1 MNKKLNPK
9 DVELFLLD
17 NLDFFESRESLVA
30 EMKFKHSSSS
40 ASSILERQII
50 KLREEHKNLIN
61 LISSFVE
68 TASIN
73 EDLFNKSKN
82 LTLKILESSSK
93 KAIVKVVENTF
104 KKDFKVDKPLLKFYK
119 NEKIDALEKVT
130 NLSFHKGAIHCGSFS
145 SEKMS
150 ELFKDKKVESMV
162 VSVIVIDSEIGLLML
177 GSYDRTK
184 YLGDE
189 DTTFIEY
196 IRDVLEKK
204 IIKIIYEE
212 YFTYS

>member
-119 NEKIDALEKVT
+119 KEKIDVLEKVT

-204 IIKIIYEE
+204 LSK
-212 YFTYS
+212 

>member
-1 MNKKLNPK
+1 VNKKLNPK

-17 NLDFFESRESLVA
+17 NLDFFQSRESLVA

-40 ASSILERQII
+40 ASSLLERQII

-82 LTLKILESSSK
+82 LTLKILESGSK
-93 KAIVKVVENTF
+93 KEIVKVVENTF

-119 NEKIDALEKVT
+119 NEEIDALEKVT

-145 SEKMS
+145 TEKMS

-162 VSVIVIDSEIGLLML
+162 VSVIIYDSKIGLLML

-204 IIKIIYEE
+204 LSK
-212 YFTYS
+212 

>member
-17 NLDFFESRESLVA
+17 NLDFFQSRESLVA

-40 ASSILERQII
+40 ASSLLERQII

-82 LTLKILESSSK
+82 LTLKILESGSK
-93 KAIVKVVENTF
+93 KEIVKVVENTF
-104 KKDFKVDKPLLKFYK
+104 KKEFKVDKPLLKFYK
-119 NEKIDALEKVT
+119 NEEIDALEKVT

-162 VSVIVIDSEIGLLML
+162 VSVIIIDSEIGLLML

-204 IIKIIYEE
+204 LSK
-212 YFTYS
+212 